1 MFTVSEINDT
11 EKKLEVQCR
20 NKNVPTST
28 AIFEQK
34 KKNEHVISTTVENV
48 ILGLSN
54 KNAAVKITNCQLMPA
69 SSLPFIDG
77 VDWCNP

>member
-1 MFTVSEINDT
+1 MIPKRSWKYSVEIKMYLRRPPFSN
-11 EKKLEVQCR
+11 
-20 NKNVPTST
+20 
-28 AIFEQK
+28 K

-48 ILGLSN
+48 IFSN
-54 KNAAVKITNCQLMPA
+54 KNAAVKITNCQLTPA